1 MDVSNSDRQDRPL
14 PKQGIFSRALS
25 SISIGKY
32 STKLYH
38 NGYDTQSSMCGGIL
52 TIICGLLITSYS
64 GYILF
69 NTWQGNTGRILSES
83 ITDVDNNFNFTM
95 RDWGDAIEF
104 FSIDVF
110 RQTNCS
116 TLRSELR
123 YRLNEGGYT
132 IIST

>member
-1 MDVSNSDRQDRPL
+1 
-14 PKQGIFSRALS
+14 
-25 SISIGKY
+25 
-32 STKLYH
+32 
-38 NGYDTQSSMCGGIL
+38 
-52 TIICGLLITSYS
+52 
-64 GYILF
+64 
-69 NTWQGNTGRILSES
+69 
-83 ITDVDNNFNFTM
+83 M